1 MRLVSSSVSPWA
13 SRSALP
19 SREQA
24 LFTSLIGLGRR
35 DDRHSLGQR
44 DPDDRGPARRR
55 APHLANCRNLV
66 ALARKNRG
74 EGDQALRPAGGG
86 RRALRHR
93 RGAAARRRAAARSRH
108 SDAIRARAVAPQVDL
123 PPLREWLTSL
133 VPPNPVKA
141 AADGTLLPFV
151 VFIVFFALALTR
163 IDEES
168 RQTVVRF
175 FDAIERTM
183 FVLVTWIIRLSPFGV
198 FALGLG
204 LTGRGGV
211 GVASA
216 VGLYAVLVAGLLT
229 IATAAL
235 YPVAAIAARVPLQ
248 RFVRACAPV
257 QAIAFSTRSSFASLP
272 VLIDRAE
279 RALGVNPEVS
289 GVVLPVAVSVFKFG
303 MPILRVAGTCFIARL
318 FGVSLEWSTLLALA
332 GALVVGSFYTPVC
345 RAAV

>member
-1 MRLVSSSVSPWA
+1 MVPLVGALLISRIAGTSS
-13 SRSALP
+13 
-19 SREQA
+19 
-24 LFTSLIGLGRR
+24 
-35 DDRHSLGQR
+35 HSLGR
-44 DPDDRGPARRR
+44 IAARAIR
-55 APHLANCRNLV
+55 LFVL
-66 ALARKNRG
+66 L
-74 EGDQALRPAGGG
+74 
-86 RRALRHR
+86 
-93 RGAAARRRAAARSRH
+93 AAAGALFAIVVAPPLVDALPLDPATL
-108 SDAIRARAVAPQVDL
+108 DAIRARAVAPQVDL

-235 YPVAAIAARVPLQ
+235 YPVAVIAARVPLQ

-289 GVVLPVAVSVFKFG
+289 GVVLPVAASVFKFG